1 MEAVSQLKYVRIST
15 KKIKQLGRLA
25 VGLSPQQALER
36 LTLLEGKTPQLLSK
50 AINSA
55 KYNAINNSKLN
66 LQNLVIKEII
76 INKGPF
82 FKRWQPVSRG
92 MAHPIKKRTS
102 HIKVLIAEKSETKLL
117 NKAESKKEPEKK
129 ENK

>member
-1 MEAVSQLKYVRIST
+1 M
-15 KKIKQLGRLA
+15 
-25 VGLSPQQALER
+25 
-36 LTLLEGKTPQLLSK
+36 
-50 AINSA
+50 
-55 KYNAINNSKLN
+55 N